1 MALSIP
7 IISEFDSKGIKAA
20 LKSFQQLETN
30 GQRAT
35 FILKNSAKAL
45 AAGFLAVGT
54 AAAGAA
60 VIGFNFAKMAMED
73 ERSQR
78 QLAQALKASTKATTV
93 DIAQREKWIDATS
106 RALGV
111 ADDKLRPAFA
121 RLVRST
127 KDAEKA
133 QRLLNLAL
141 NISAA
146 TSKPLEAVTN
156 ALARAQDGQLTGL
169 LRLGVGLDK
178 AAIKGK
184 TLADVQGQLE
194 KNFSGA
200 AAGAANSYEGRIAR
214 LKVTFDELKESL
226 GKALLPIF
234 DQIAQAVLRVTDA
247 FGKNGLSG
255 AVQQAKKEL
264 TYLFY
269 EENGKLNQFG
279 ENINKVITFFNNTVG
294 GGSKLASIASNFLT
308 GHPSNVIQSTKEFLG
323 GQYGYGTLAP
333 AASAQTRGLNL
344 IGSARYG
351 ESQNVTVNINM
362 GVGDPVAVGR
372 QVANVLR
379 QYDRR
384 SGGR

>member
-1 MALSIP
+1 
-7 IISEFDSKGIKAA
+7 
-20 LKSFQQLETN
+20 
-30 GQRAT
+30 
-35 FILKNSAKAL
+35 
-45 AAGFLAVGT
+45 
-54 AAAGAA
+54 
-60 VIGFNFAKMAMED
+60 
-73 ERSQR
+73 
-78 QLAQALKASTKATTV
+78 
-93 DIAQREKWIDATS
+93 
-106 RALGV
+106 
-111 ADDKLRPAFA
+111 
-121 RLVRST
+121 VRST

-234 DQIAQAVLRVTDA
+234 DQIAQAVLRVADA
-247 FGKNGLSG
+247 FGETGLTG
-255 AVQQAKKEL
+255 AIQQAKTEL
-264 TYLFY
+264 NTLLYDQ
-269 EENGKLNQFG
+269 NGQLNTFG
-279 ENINKVITFFNNTVG
+279 KQINKIIGFFNFLRNNPISGLVG
-294 GGSKLASIASNFLT
+294 GAVNLATT
-308 GHPSNVIQSTKEFLG
+308 GNTT
-323 GQYGYGTLAP
+323 YTLKNTP
-333 AASAQTRGLNL
+333 LLESQITPQERGMNL

-351 ESQNVTVNINM
+351 QSQNVTVNINM